1 MAKLGRLVW
10 ADGMSFTAYG
20 VRFGLRVNDRAILP
34 HLIAR
39 LPPSTRPSPVRGVN
53 HLYSLTG
60 FSNGAKGRIHR
71 LNIGYWNLFR
81 FARTRQFEDLL
92 EQFESHVQLT

>member
-1 MAKLGRLVW
+1 MAKLDRLGW

-20 VRFGLRVNDRAILP
+20 VRFGVRVNDGAILP

-39 LPPSTRPSPVRGVN
+39 LPPGSKPSSVRSVD
-53 HLYSLTG
+53 HLYSVTG
-60 FSNGAKGRIHR
+60 FSSSADGRVR
-71 LNIGYWNLFR
+71 RFNLAYSNLTR

-92 EQFESHVQLT
+92 EQFESHLQ